1 MSEQAQWLSIPADH
15 PALPGHFPGNP
26 IVPGVVLLSQV
37 WDAVCRE
44 SGAPLH
50 CTGWP
55 SVKFLAPLQP
65 GVPFRVDVEFGAM
78 QSAKFVCRTAAGT
91 IAQGSVRF
99 APATL
104 SPNSLPEGERDEV
117 SLHEFHVKVEK

>member
-1 MSEQAQWLSIPADH
+1 MPEQNHWQTVPADH

-37 WDAVCRE
+37 WEAVCRQA
-44 SGAPLH
+44 GTPLQ

-65 GVPFRVDVEFGAM
+65 GVPFRVEVEFGAT
-78 QSAKFVCRTAAGT
+78 QSAKFVCKTAASI

-99 APATL
+99 APAA
-104 SPNSLPEGERDEV
+104 G
-117 SLHEFHVKVEK
+117 VEA

>member
-1 MSEQAQWLSIPADH
+1 MPDQASWQTISVNH

-37 WDAVCRE
+37 WEAVCRQA
-44 SGAPLH
+44 GTPLQ

-65 GVPFRVDVEFGAM
+65 GVPFRVEVEFSAT
-78 QSAKFVCRTAAGT
+78 QSAKFVCKTAEST

-99 APATL
+99 AAEH
-104 SPNSLPEGERDEV
+104 PE
-117 SLHEFHVKVEK
+117 

>member
-1 MSEQAQWLSIPADH
+1 MPDQNTWQSIPADH

-37 WDAVCRE
+37 WEAVCRQA
-44 SGAPLH
+44 GTPLH

-65 GVPFRVDVEFGAM
+65 GVPFRVEVEFGAA
-78 QSAKFVCRTAAGT
+78 QSAKFACKTAAGT

-99 APATL
+99 APAV
-104 SPNSLPEGERDEV
+104 GA
-117 SLHEFHVKVEK
+117 

>member
-1 MSEQAQWLSIPADH
+1 MPDQTVWQTVPANH

-37 WDAVCRE
+37 WEAVCRQAR
-44 SGAPLH
+44 APLH

-55 SVKFLAPLQP
+55 SVKFLAPLLP
-65 GVPFRVDVEFGAM
+65 GVPFRVEVEFGAKE
-78 QSAKFVCRTAAGT
+78 SAKFVCKTAEHT

-99 APATL
+99 TAEQ
-104 SPNSLPEGERDEV
+104 LP
-117 SLHEFHVKVEK
+117 